1 MNDFLEN
8 FNNAIHDVA
17 EFTTAI
23 VKCYFTDGAFPF
35 LDFIPS
41 SFIHIQ
47 WKMFVIFN
55 GDIK

>member
-41 SFIHIQ
+41 SFIQ
-47 WKMFVIFN
+47 WKMFIIFN